1 MQHTRQGQIGSITG
15 TPGYFIKPFNQFARL
30 SEVLELLCHW
40 VRSSAE
46 MIHRFTRTA
55 SNQHPRA
62 SGGVE
67 QMVATIGQVAGL
79 TELAGGMFLKIV
91 PWK

>member
-1 MQHTRQGQIGSITG
+1 
-15 TPGYFIKPFNQFARL
+15 
-30 SEVLELLCHW
+30 
-40 VRSSAE
+40 